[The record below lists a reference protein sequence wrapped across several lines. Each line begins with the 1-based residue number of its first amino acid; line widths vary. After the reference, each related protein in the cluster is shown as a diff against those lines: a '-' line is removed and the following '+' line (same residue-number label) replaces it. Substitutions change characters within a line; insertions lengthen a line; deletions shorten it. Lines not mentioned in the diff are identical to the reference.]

1 MTMTTARRR
10 RLKVSYA
17 LHLQQQTAAVSN
29 VVANVAPAVV
39 DVSVRQWRLRRR
51 TRTPPEH
58 VRSRRQLR
66 QRRRRSVWDIYNE
79 LGPTY
84 VQRAYRMRYRSFKH
98 LAALLCPYILAACGK
113 KGNPR
118 NYRNG
123 PISPDVRLACAIRW
137 FAGGSAYDIM
147 TTYGI
152 SHTDTIYKNSLKYHL
167 RDSVAVLGQ

>member
-1 MTMTTARRR
+1 MTTARRR

-29 VVANVAPAVV
+29 VVANVASAVV

-51 TRTPPEH
+51 TTKTPPEH

-66 QRRRRSVWDIYNE
+66 QRRRRSVRYIYNE
-79 LGPTY
+79 LGPIY
-84 VQRAYRMRYRSFKH
+84 FRRAYRMTYRSFKH

-137 FAGGSAYDIM
+137 FVGGSAYDIM

>member
-1 MTMTTARRR
+1 MT
-10 RLKVSYA
+10 
-17 LHLQQQTAAVSN
+17 
-29 VVANVAPAVV
+29 
-39 DVSVRQWRLRRR
+39 
-51 TRTPPEH
+51 
-58 VRSRRQLR
+58 
-66 QRRRRSVWDIYNE
+66 
-79 LGPTY
+79 
-84 VQRAYRMRYRSFKH
+84 YRSFKH

-152 SHTDTIYKNSLKYHL
+152 SHTDTINSYWYVVDVINKHPAFVIGHPTDHDKQ
-167 RDSVAVLGQ
+167 RSIAAEFSKVSSAGFGC